1 MTQIFLTFDTNIFD
15 FWHKPKPNQNQ
26 TSKKSPKFKKITKIH
41 ENHQNS
47 RKSLKFNKIQE
58 NLLNSTKFKKITQII
73 GSQCYTSIFNVMLH
87 FLDATASP
95 SSYFRQSLG
104 QWGSRSIQC
113 NPVIHSFRLE
123 IAIASPS
130 FVINNLSQSGCFATL
145 KALQFVL
152 NIYTSEYIIATF
164 IETQYFHNKG
174 RHKLEKN
181 IVVPALKISWGP
193 PTANLLAPL
202 FRAVL

>member
-1 MTQIFLTFDTNIFD
+1 M
-15 FWHKPKPNQNQ
+15 
-26 TSKKSPKFKKITKIH
+26 
-41 ENHQNS
+41 
-47 RKSLKFNKIQE
+47 
-58 NLLNSTKFKKITQII
+58 
-73 GSQCYTSIFNVMLH
+73 
-87 FLDATASP
+87 
-95 SSYFRQSLG
+95 
-104 QWGSRSIQC
+104 
-113 NPVIHSFRLE
+113 IHSFRLE

-152 NIYTSEYIIATF
+152 NIYKSEYIIAIF

-193 PTANLLAPL
+193 PTANLWPDWSPQQRVNRDKLDQ
-202 FRAVL
+202 